1 MSVDNSED
9 LKEAKS
15 LSREL
20 NDDIEYRT
28 NIVNVLVTLPK
39 LQNLVNEDYFLKL
52 TLLIGK
58 KNRIKI
64 MNED

>member
-1 MSVDNSED
+1 MCVDNSED

-20 NDDIEYRT
+20 NDDIEYRISQYCVLQRYQNYRT
-28 NIVNVLVTLPK
+28 WLMKIVS
-39 LQNLVNEDYFLKL
+39 KL

>member
-1 MSVDNSED
+1 MFDNSED

-20 NDDIEYRT
+20 YDDIEYRI

-39 LQNLVNEDYFLKL
+39 LQNLVNEDYLKL